1 VPSVAVPDVLI
12 TTVIASLDACVDVA
26 VNVKLEPLS

>member
-1 VPSVAVPDVLI
+1 VPSVAVPEVVI
-12 TTVIASLDACVDVA
+12 VTVIASLDAWVDVA